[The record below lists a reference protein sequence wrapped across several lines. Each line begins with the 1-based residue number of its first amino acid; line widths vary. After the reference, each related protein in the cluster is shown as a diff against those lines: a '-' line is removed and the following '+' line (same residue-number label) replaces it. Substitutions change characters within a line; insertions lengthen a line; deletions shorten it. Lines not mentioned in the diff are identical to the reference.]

1 MVGSEGRHQ
10 RFLFRRRHVNWE
22 RDRSPLNVNLGID
35 FGTSYT
41 KVCYRDVGSDKSGI
55 LTFEGGPYLPS
66 IVLLG
71 ENGTLSTPLAN
82 NRRSSTEVA
91 FLKMRIGEYTNPQ
104 DSMFVQALSSY
115 YLAEIIRGAMDRF
128 RIQESE
134 LSDRRQIRW
143 SANIGVPVDH
153 YDSPKLVIFRKVF
166 AIAWMWAVSNGV
178 PTTVQGAIEQFQ
190 IGEGEVNLAATD
202 CHAVP
207 EIVAAVWSFVT
218 SRAARP
224 GIYTYFDIGGG
235 TLDGVC
241 FGYENSKGARLIR
254 CYSGKV
260 APLGVSLLTHGLRR
274 PGGGNIERMLTADSL
289 PSAYILNH
297 LAKYENQIRTLV
309 AEIVMTAKCK
319 IWGGFRGIYLEDSV
333 DLIPIFLGGGGSRS
347 AWYKLVI
354 KSTYGSRQ
362 LDRAGIPRFDLKEV
376 PKPPDLEMNS
386 LSDDNIFSRFT
397 ISYGLSVPAGETPN
411 FFLPGGAYPIPP
423 SQKPNDIPPF
433 ETHKDLYE

>member
-1 MVGSEGRHQ
+1 MNRPE
-10 RFLFRRRHVNWE
+10 RRRRRFRV
-22 RDRSPLNVNLGID
+22 DVDPLHVNLGID

-41 KVCYRDVGSDKSGI
+41 KVCYRNLGSEQSGI
-55 LTFEGGPYLPS
+55 LTFGREPYLRS
-66 IVLLG
+66 IVFVDKYQR
-71 ENGTLSTPLAN
+71 LSTPIGN
-82 NRRSSTEVA
+82 SDRGSKET
-91 FLKMRIGEYTNPQ
+91 FLKMRIG
-104 DSMFVQALSSY
+104 DSTQKPMYVQALSSY
-115 YLAEIIRGAMDRF
+115 YLAEIIRGAMGEF
-128 RIQESE
+128 
-134 LSDRRQIRW
+134 RRQETELAAGRQIIW
-143 SANIGVPVDH
+143 SANIGVPVDY
-153 YDSPKLVIFRKVF
+153 YDSPKLVIFREIF

-178 PTTVQGAIEQFQ
+178 PTTVQGAIEQYQ
-190 IGEGEVNLAATD
+190 IGQRGVDLTATD

-289 PSAYILNH
+289 PSVYILNH

-333 DLIPIFLGGGGSRS
+333 DLLPIFIGGGGSRS
-347 AWYKLVI
+347 AWYQLVI

>member
-178 PTTVQGAIEQFQ
+178 PTTVQGAIEQYQ
-190 IGEGEVNLAATD
+190 IGQREVDLTATD

-224 GIYTYFDIGGG
+224 GIYTYFDVGGG

-241 FGYENSKGARLIR
+241 FKYENNEGDRRIR

-260 APLGVSLLTHGLRR
+260 ASLGVSSLTRR
-274 PGGGNIERMLTADSL
+274 TGDVNIERVLTAYKL
-289 PSAYILNH
+289 PPPDVYKQ
-297 LAKYENQIRTLV
+297 LAKYEDEIQTLV
-309 AEIVMTAKCK
+309 GEIIITGKK
-319 IWGGFRGIYLEDSV
+319 KTGGFKGNFLVDSM
-333 DLIPIFLGGGGSRS
+333 DLLPIFLGGGGASS
-347 AWYKLVI
+347 AWYQMAI
-354 KSTYGSRQ
+354 NNTYGTRQ
-362 LDRAGIPRFDLKEV
+362 HDRAGVPAYALKTVPIPS
-376 PKPPDLEMNS
+376 DLEMYGLADSNV
-386 LSDDNIFSRFT
+386 FPRFT
-397 ISYGLSVPAGETPN
+397 VAYGLSVPFSGEVS
-411 FFLPGGAYPIPP
+411 LPSASHIIPP
-423 SQKPNDIPPF
+423 SQRPNDVPPF

>member
-1 MVGSEGRHQ
+1 MVGSEGR
-10 RFLFRRRHVNWE
+10 RKTFLFRRRHVN
-22 RDRSPLNVNLGID
+22 RAQDRSPLNVNLGID

-41 KVCYRDVGSDKSGI
+41 KVCYRNVGTDKSGI
-55 LTFEGGPYLPS
+55 LTFEGGAYLPS
-66 IVLLG
+66 IVLIG

-82 NRRSSTEVA
+82 NGRSSTEVA
-91 FLKMRIGEYTNPQ
+91 FLKMKIGEYSNSQ

-115 YLAEIIRGAMDRF
+115 YLADIIRGAMDRF
-128 RIQESE
+128 RLQEAE
-134 LSDRRQIRW
+134 LSDRQQIRW

-153 YDSPKLVIFRKVF
+153 YDSPKLVIFREVF

-178 PTTVQGAIEQFQ
+178 PTTVQGAIEQYRTRQ
-190 IGEGEVNLAATD
+190 REVDLTATD

-207 EIVAAVWSFVT
+207 EIVAAVWSFVK
-218 SRAARP
+218 SRSARP

-274 PGGGNIERMLTADSL
+274 PGGGNVERVLAADTL
-289 PSAYILNH
+289 PSTYIRNH
-297 LAKYENQIRTLV
+297 VAKYENQIKTLV
-309 AEIVMTAKCK
+309 AEIIMTAKCK

-333 DLIPIFLGGGGSRS
+333 DLLPIFLGGGGSRS
-347 AWYKLVI
+347 AWYRLVI

-362 LDRAGIPRFDLKEV
+362 LDRAGIPLFDLKEV
-376 PKPPDLEMNS
+376 PKPPDLEMKN
-386 LSDDNIFSRFT
+386 LSDDKVFSRFT
-397 ISYGLSVPAGETPN
+397 ISYGLSVPAGEMPN
-411 FFLPGGAYPIPP
+411 FFLPSGAYPFTRRR
-423 SQKPNDIPPF
+423 KRNDVAPF
-433 ETHKDLYE
+433 EIQKDLYE